1 MQHRGTVLVQVV
13 QAQRRVTRDLVVGG
27 VVKVSTGNRSLQLT
41 VMYVIS
47 VTDALHGNY
56 AASNYLEPKAAVKQN
71 NTL

>member
-1 MQHRGTVLVQVV
+1 MYRQDNTIAF
-13 QAQRRVTRDLVVGG
+13 QAF
-27 VVKVSTGNRSLQLT
+27 
-41 VMYVIS
+41 MYVIN